1 MSSIKDN
8 LSSINDLS
16 NKNKNNFV
24 EIRDKG
30 NESDS
35 DSDNLSNNSKITI
48 PILNNND
55 EYKKKNDEKE
65 INNLIKNFEKN
76 LQIVEIDCKNLR
88 KERQRLNNISVFENI
103 KNNDI
108 KSLNNNINNEEL
120 KRVLKELNI
129 SKEELIKLCQDNEIM
144 NKILSGRISKN
155 ASRQGTKDEELILT
169 TCNIISSKFG
179 INIENLPVNTYRP
192 TKCGKIL
199 KITTRKTYEYL
210 KSFDGRIT
218 GKMNGWIF
226 AKVCIG
232 CGGHQDNVLE
242 EVYIF
247 CEWINKYKNLHK
259 KDTFVILIDTDLD
272 ISQIKNKYSNIS
284 QLLIMNHI
292 EFQKYIIENYSVC
305 NK

>member
-8 LSSINDLS
+8 LS
-16 NKNKNNFV
+16 NKNKNNLV
-24 EIRDKG
+24 EVRDEG
-30 NESDS
+30 NELDN
-35 DSDNLSNNSKITI
+35 DLDNLSNNSKRTV
-48 PILNNND
+48 PILNKND
-55 EYKKKNDEKE
+55 EYKKNCDDNE
-65 INNLIKNFEKN
+65 IDNLIKNFEKN
-76 LQIVEIDCKNLR
+76 LRIIELDCKILR
-88 KERQRLNNISVFENI
+88 KERQKLNNLLVFE
-103 KNNDI
+103 DI
-108 KSLNNNINNEEL
+108 KSNNINSLNKNINNVEL
-120 KRVLKELNI
+120 NRVLKELNI
-129 SKEELIKLCQDNEIM
+129 SREELIKLCQENEIM

-179 INIENLPVNTYRP
+179 INIENLPAKTWRP

-242 EVYIF
+242 EVNTF
-247 CEWINKYKNLHK
+247 CEWVNNYKYLYK
-259 KDTFVILIDTDLD
+259 KDIFVVLIDTDLN
-272 ISQIKNKYSNIS
+272 INEIKNKYSNIS
-284 QLLIMNHI
+284 QLLIINHI